1 MVNVFKRTIGSITDP
16 KVESKRKEVFSS
28 SASEMI
34 ERAPGDL
41 GNNLSALF
49 VECVTEFI
57 SLSSRKNPNKDE
69 QEVLIHLLV
78 IIINFTTKWPDVV
91 GNKDVVYNRPL
102 LI

>member
-1 MVNVFKRTIGSITDP
+1 
-16 KVESKRKEVFSS
+16 
-28 SASEMI
+28 MI